1 MTSPRK
7 EMPSLINQDGTR
19 NYPEFRRLVSLGA
32 SLYRGPREF
41 WMLRSEW
48 KDREADY
55 QILRAQW
62 RVRNGLPD
70 DRKMMDPEL
79 AAIKL
84 RDIAGIGA
92 D

>member
-7 EMPSLINQDGTR
+7 ESPSLINQDGTR
-19 NYPEFRRLVSLGA
+19 NIPEFRRLVWANINLWPA
-32 SLYRGPREF
+32 PLQW

-62 RVRNGLPD
+62 RRRNGLPD

-79 AAIKL
+79 AAIML
-84 RDIAGIGA
+84 RDIASIGA